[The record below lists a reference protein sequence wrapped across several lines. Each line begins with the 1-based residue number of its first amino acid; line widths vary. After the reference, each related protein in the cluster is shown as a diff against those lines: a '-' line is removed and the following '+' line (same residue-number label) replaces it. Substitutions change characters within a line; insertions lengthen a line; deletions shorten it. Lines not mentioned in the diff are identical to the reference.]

1 MTTSRGNLYQAL
13 LSTNWVLMRRF
24 ILLLAAGL
32 ILSTAHAQDQQVP
45 TSTVPPAY
53 PLAAKAKG
61 MEGTVILKGI
71 IDETGAVHDLQVV
84 SGPAELRQAAINA
97 VAQWKYHPYLRNGK
111 PTPVDTT
118 IVVNFK
124 LGDKKQKAAAMA
136 KAQAELAQQSLAN

>member
-1 MTTSRGNLYQAL
+1 
-13 LSTNWVLMRRF
+13 MRRF

-45 TSTVPPAY
+45 ASTVPPAY

-61 MEGTVILKGI
+61 MEGTVILKAI
-71 IDETGAVHDLQVV
+71 IDETGSIHDLQVV
-84 SGPAELRQAAINA
+84 RGPAELRQAAINA
-97 VAQWKYHPYLRNGK
+97 VAQWKYHPYMRNGK

-124 LGDKKQKAAAMA
+124 LGDKKQKADAMA
-136 KAQAELAQQSLAN
+136 KAQAELAEQPQAPAPEQDKR